1 MPGMLD
7 CSGNILHA
15 TEQKTSPSA
24 KTKGAQDS
32 EIYMQTTSPLLQMLM
47 PPSLSVVQES
57 QHQLP
62 RLQRTWK
69 RTTCNAFIST
79 LVTAQQQK
87 AD

>member
-15 TEQKTSPSA
+15 TEQKTSPLA

-32 EIYMQTTSPLLQMLM
+32 ELYVQTTTPLLQTLM
-47 PPSLSVVQES
+47 PPSLSAVQES

-62 RLQRTWK
+62 GL
-69 RTTCNAFIST
+69 
-79 LVTAQQQK
+79 
-87 AD
+87 